1 MVKVSTYINK
11 HLQILVKTN
20 MDLQE
25 RQEEALDSK
34 DKSKNIKEKNSKEK
48 EKELKNRINN
58 IILESNE
65 KSQED
70 KINISNIKN
79 EINNNNINS
88 INKINENNNIDKKEE
103 ENNEIKSPKSI
114 TKNINELAIEP
125 KKVEEEEKN
134 PEDPLISY
142 ITSNRKISDE
152 EIKNSSK
159 LILEEI
165 EGNLFNEKKIEIN
178 AGGMI
183 GGRNKKDGFT
193 IFGQNLEKNSNNDMF
208 VPDFELNLSNSI
220 NNNNNFSYPYI
231 FSIYYKIEDK
241 SYYIRSY
248 SGKGSDNKILF
259 IKLRNK
265 NKYIIKQKE
274 IISAGSI
281 IFQINP
287 INSNELEIVN
297 LTNKKNVKIFDG
309 NKQKLVT
316 IGRHKEC
323 DFSFPKDKSFS
334 RYQTCFEYDENKK
347 EWSIIDGKD
356 KDSTNGTW
364 IFGTHSFLIKDEM
377 IIEVLNSKI
386 VIKEIQK

>member
-1 MVKVSTYINK
+1 
-11 HLQILVKTN
+11 

-34 DKSKNIKEKNSKEK
+34 DKTKSIKEKNLKENEIK
-48 EKELKNRINN
+48 SNDINN
-58 IILESNE
+58 LKLQESAE
-65 KSQED
+65 KNKED
-70 KINISNIKN
+70 KINKINIVD
-79 EINNNNINS
+79 INNNNNNDNNIDE
-88 INKINENNNIDKKEE
+88 KMINENNIIKED
-103 ENNEIKSPKSI
+103 NSKIKSQKSI
-114 TKNINELAIEP
+114 PKNINNINQINDIAKNMNI
-125 KKVEEEEKN
+125 VEEEKN

-152 EIKNSSK
+152 LIQNSSK

-165 EGNLFNEKKIEIN
+165 EGKLFNEKKIEIN
-178 AGGMI
+178 AGGMV

-193 IFGQNLEKNSNNDMF
+193 IFGQNPEKNSNNDMF
-208 VPDFELNLSNSI
+208 IPDFELNIS

-241 SYYIRSY
+241 NYYIRSY

-265 NKYIIKQKE
+265 NKYVIKQKE

-281 IFQINP
+281 IFQITP
-287 INSNELEIVN
+287 INDNEIEIIN
-297 LTNKKNVKIFDG
+297 LTNKKYRKIFDG

-334 RYQTCFEYDENKK
+334 RYQTCFEYDEDKK
-347 EWSIIDGKD
+347 EWTVIDGKD

-377 IIEVLNSKI
+377 FIEVLNSKI
-386 VIKEIQK
+386 KIKEITK

>member
-1 MVKVSTYINK
+1 
-11 HLQILVKTN
+11 

-34 DKSKNIKEKNSKEK
+34 DKTKSIKEKNLKENEIK
-48 EKELKNRINN
+48 SNDINN
-58 IILESNE
+58 LKLQESAE
-65 KSQED
+65 KNKED
-70 KINISNIKN
+70 KINKINIVD
-79 EINNNNINS
+79 INNNNNNNIDD
-88 INKINENNNIDKKEE
+88 KMINENNKIKED
-103 ENNEIKSPKSI
+103 NSKIKSQKSI
-114 TKNINELAIEP
+114 PKNINNINQINDIAKNMNI
-125 KKVEEEEKN
+125 VEEEKN

-152 EIKNSSK
+152 LIQNSSK

-165 EGNLFNEKKIEIN
+165 EGKLFNEKKIEIN
-178 AGGMI
+178 AGGMV

-193 IFGQNLEKNSNNDMF
+193 IFGQNPEKTSNNDMF
-208 VPDFELNLSNSI
+208 IPDFELNISNNNNNFSYPLNI
-220 NNNNNFSYPYI
+220 SNNNNNFSYPYI

-241 SYYIRSY
+241 NYYIRSY

-265 NKYIIKQKE
+265 NKYVIKQKE

-281 IFQINP
+281 IFQITP
-287 INSNELEIVN
+287 INDNELEIIN
-297 LTNKKNVKIFDG
+297 LTNKKYRKIFDG

-334 RYQTCFEYDENKK
+334 RYQTCFEYDEDKK
-347 EWSIIDGKD
+347 EWTVIDGKD

-377 IIEVLNSKI
+377 FIEVLNSKI
-386 VIKEIQK
+386 KIKEITK

>member
-1 MVKVSTYINK
+1 
-11 HLQILVKTN
+11 

-34 DKSKNIKEKNSKEK
+34 DKTKSIKEKNLKENEIK
-48 EKELKNRINN
+48 SNDINN
-58 IILESNE
+58 LKLQESAE
-65 KSQED
+65 KNKED
-70 KINISNIKN
+70 KINKINIVD
-79 EINNNNINS
+79 INNNNNNDNNIDD
-88 INKINENNNIDKKEE
+88 KMINENNKIKED
-103 ENNEIKSPKSI
+103 NSKIKSQKSI
-114 TKNINELAIEP
+114 PKNINNINQINDIAKNMNI
-125 KKVEEEEKN
+125 VEEEKN

-152 EIKNSSK
+152 LIQNSSK

-165 EGNLFNEKKIEIN
+165 EGKLFNEKKIEIN
-178 AGGMI
+178 AGGMV

-193 IFGQNLEKNSNNDMF
+193 IFGQNPEKNSNNDMF
-208 VPDFELNLSNSI
+208 IPDFELNIS

-241 SYYIRSY
+241 NYYIRSY

-265 NKYIIKQKE
+265 NKYVIKQKE

-281 IFQINP
+281 IFQITP
-287 INSNELEIVN
+287 INDNEIEIIN
-297 LTNKKNVKIFDG
+297 LTNKKYRKIFDG

-334 RYQTCFEYDENKK
+334 RYQTCFEYDEEKK
-347 EWSIIDGKD
+347 EWTVIDGKD

-377 IIEVLNSKI
+377 FIEVLNSKI
-386 VIKEIQK
+386 KIKEITK

>member
-88 INKINENNNIDKKEE
+88 INKINDNNNIDKKEE
-103 ENNEIKSPKSI
+103 ENNEIKSSKSI

>member
-1 MVKVSTYINK
+1 
-11 HLQILVKTN
+11 

-34 DKSKNIKEKNSKEK
+34 DKTKSIKEKNLKENEIK
-48 EKELKNRINN
+48 SNDINN
-58 IILESNE
+58 LKLQESAE
-65 KSQED
+65 KNKED
-70 KINISNIKN
+70 KINKINIVD
-79 EINNNNINS
+79 INNNNNNDNNIDE
-88 INKINENNNIDKKEE
+88 KMINENNKIKED
-103 ENNEIKSPKSI
+103 NSKIKSQKSI
-114 TKNINELAIEP
+114 PKNINNINQINDIAKNMNI
-125 KKVEEEEKN
+125 VEEEKN

-152 EIKNSSK
+152 LIQNSSK

-165 EGNLFNEKKIEIN
+165 EGKLFNEKKIEIN
-178 AGGMI
+178 AGGMV

-193 IFGQNLEKNSNNDMF
+193 IFGQNPEKTSNNDMF
-208 VPDFELNLSNSI
+208 IPDFELNIS
-220 NNNNNFSYPYI
+220 NNNNFSYPYI

-241 SYYIRSY
+241 NYYIRSY

-265 NKYIIKQKE
+265 NKYVIKQKE

-281 IFQINP
+281 IFQITP
-287 INSNELEIVN
+287 INDNEIEIIN
-297 LTNKKNVKIFDG
+297 LTNKKYRKIFDG

-334 RYQTCFEYDENKK
+334 RYQTCFEYDEEKK
-347 EWSIIDGKD
+347 EWTVIDGKD

-377 IIEVLNSKI
+377 FIEVLNSKI
-386 VIKEIQK
+386 KIKEITK

>member
-1 MVKVSTYINK
+1 
-11 HLQILVKTN
+11 

-34 DKSKNIKEKNSKEK
+34 DKTKNIKEKNLKENEIK
-48 EKELKNRINN
+48 SNNINN
-58 IILESNE
+58 LKLQESAE
-65 KSQED
+65 KNQED
-70 KINISNIKN
+70 KINIVN
-79 EINNNNINS
+79 INNNIYEKNNNNEVSNENNKIEEENSRIKSQKSIPININN
-88 INKINENNNIDKKEE
+88 INKINDDIAKKSH
-103 ENNEIKSPKSI
+103 II
-114 TKNINELAIEP
+114 
-125 KKVEEEEKN
+125 EEEKN

-152 EIKNSSK
+152 IIQNSSK
-159 LILEEI
+159 LIVEEI
-165 EGNLFNEKKIEIN
+165 EGKLFNNKKIEIN
-178 AGGMI
+178 AGGMV

-193 IFGQNLEKNSNNDMF
+193 IFGQNPEKSSNNDMF
-208 VPDFELNLSNSI
+208 IPDFELNISSNYSS
-220 NNNNNFSYPYI
+220 NNNFSYPYI

-241 SYYIRSY
+241 NYYIRSY

-265 NKYIIKQKE
+265 NKYKIKQKE

-281 IFQINP
+281 IFQIHP
-287 INSNELEIVN
+287 INDNELEIIN
-297 LTNKKNVKIFDG
+297 LTNKKYHKIFDG

-377 IIEVLNSKI
+377 FIEVLNSKI
-386 VIKEIQK
+386 KIKEITK